1 MANEEMMNM
10 APSENLGGATTSF
23 DGPIPGQ
30 SLTNNPE
37 APLPFEQAP
46 EFVALHPAL
55 EHVWESLIRPEI
67 YVQAMKLLNDGVP
80 IMDLTRGILFMGF
93 NAGKWNPDLMTML
106 LEPTAYMLI
115 ALAEKQDIP
124 FVVYHEEAED
134 EIENEEKVGIEFTQE
149 QIQDMKNVAET
160 SKVPEGILTAK
171 MQEDLEKLSEIKI
184 EESVEETPPE
194 PKDNQESLMARPEQ

>member
-23 DGPIPGQ
+23 DGPIAGQ

-67 YVQAMKLLNDGVP
+67 YVQAMKLLNNGVP
-80 IMDLTRGILFMGF
+80 VMDLTRGILFMGF

-160 SKVPEGILTAK
+160 SKVPEGVLTAK

-184 EESVEETPPE
+184 EESVEETTPE